1 MIPVNYYFTG
11 VIISFSFIITL
22 IVYPFLDLKKAHF
35 FPSPSHL
42 FRNSEFRLKIAHLK
56 PNDNVNLRC
65 YNKRTHV
72 SLGQFN
78 KTFTTAVKYSIL
90 IVFFK
95 ICISSKFRFS
105 IIRWV
110 KVSLDLVRIG
120 IFLFFILWFSD
131 FYLKVCIA
139 RGFT

>member
-22 IVYPFLDLKKAHF
+22 IV

-90 IVFFK
+90 IVIFK

-120 IFLFFILWFSD
+120 ICLFFILWFSD
-131 FYLKVCIA
+131 SYLKVYLA
-139 RGFT
+139 RGFS